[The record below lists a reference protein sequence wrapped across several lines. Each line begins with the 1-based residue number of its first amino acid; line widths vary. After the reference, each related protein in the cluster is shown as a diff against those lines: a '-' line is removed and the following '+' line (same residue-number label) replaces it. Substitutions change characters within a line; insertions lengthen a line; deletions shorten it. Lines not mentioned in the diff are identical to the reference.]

1 MTKKLLAPA
10 IVLSLVGLSVSPAL
24 AANKAGDS
32 CKVAGRVV
40 TTSVQKLACSKV
52 AKKLYWVAL
61 TANKA
66 GAPCKV
72 AGRIVTTS
80 VQNLVCAK
88 VAKNLKWVALTAPAA
103 TTTTVAPTT
112 TVAATTTTTTIA
124 VVKPI
129 VTLLRA
135 GGTSTSPSVNYTV
148 TGDKDIDCTTLSTVI
163 GVDFATKY
171 ISAINSVV
179 QTSAKVCTVNAQSRA
194 ERDNTAYDTVL
205 SAAATF
211 AIADTSG
218 NVQTVLLGS
227 PQTIWVTRAP

>member
-1 MTKKLLAPA
+1 VKKLLAPA
-10 IVLSLVGLSVSPAL
+10 IVLSLFGLSGSPAL

-40 TTSVQKLACSKV
+40 TTSVQKL
-52 AKKLYWVAL
+52 
-61 TANKA
+61 
-66 GAPCKV
+66 
-72 AGRIVTTS
+72 
-80 VQNLVCAK
+80 VCAK
-88 VAKNLKWVALTAPAA
+88 VAKKLKWVALTAPAV

-112 TVAATTTTTTIA
+112 TVAATTTTTIA
-124 VVKPI
+124 AAKPI
-129 VTLLRA
+129 VTLLREK
-135 GGTSTSPSVNYTV
+135 GTSTSPSVNYTV
-148 TGDKDIDCTTLSTVI
+148 TGDRDLDCTTLSTVI

-179 QTSAKVCTVNAQSRA
+179 QTSAKVCTVNAQSKA
-194 ERDNTAYDTVL
+194 ARDNTVYDTVL

>member
-1 MTKKLLAPA
+1 MKKLLAPA
-10 IVLSLVGLSVSPAL
+10 IVLSLIGLSGSPAL
-24 AANKAGDS
+24 AANKEGAKCTTAG
-32 CKVAGRVV
+32 K
-40 TTSVQKLACSKV
+40 
-52 AKKLYWVAL
+52 
-61 TANKA
+61 
-66 GAPCKV
+66 
-72 AGRIVTTS
+72 IVTVS
-80 VQNLVCAK
+80 GKKLVCAK
-88 VAKNLKWVALTAPAA
+88 VAKSLKWVAVGAKAV
-103 TTTTVAPTT
+103 TTTTAAPTT

-124 VVKPI
+124 AVKPV

-148 TGDKDIDCTTLSTVI
+148 TGDKDLDCTTLSTVI

-194 ERDNTAYDTVL
+194 ERDNTAYETVL
-205 SAAATF
+205 SAATTF

>member
-1 MTKKLLAPA
+1 MAKKLLAPA
-10 IVLSLVGLSVSPAL
+10 IVLSLVSLSVSPAL
-24 AANKAGDS
+24 AANKVGDS

-40 TTSVQKLACSKV
+40 TTSVQKL
-52 AKKLYWVAL
+52 
-61 TANKA
+61 
-66 GAPCKV
+66 
-72 AGRIVTTS
+72 
-80 VQNLVCAK
+80 VCAK
-88 VAKNLKWVALTAPAA
+88 VAKKLKWVALTAPAPT

-124 VVKPI
+124 AVKPI

-148 TGDKDIDCTTLSTVI
+148 TGDRDLDCTTLSTVI

-194 ERDNTAYDTVL
+194 ARDNTAYDTVL

>member
-1 MTKKLLAPA
+1 MAKKLLAPA
-10 IVLSLVGLSVSPAL
+10 IVLSLVGLSGSPAL
-24 AANKAGDS
+24 AANKVGDS

-40 TTSVQKLACSKV
+40 TTSVQK
-52 AKKLYWVAL
+52 
-61 TANKA
+61 
-66 GAPCKV
+66 
-72 AGRIVTTS
+72 
-80 VQNLVCAK
+80 LVCAK

-112 TVAATTTTTTIA
+112 TVAATTTTTIA
-124 VVKPI
+124 AVKPV
-129 VTLLRA
+129 VTLLRE
-135 GGTSTSPSVNYTV
+135 GGTSTSASVNYTV
-148 TGDKDIDCTTLSTVI
+148 TGDKDINCATLSTVI

>member
-1 MTKKLLAPA
+1 MKKLLAPA
-10 IVLSLVGLSVSPAL
+10 IVLSLIGLAGSPAL

-40 TTSVQKLACSKV
+40 TTSVQKL
-52 AKKLYWVAL
+52 
-61 TANKA
+61 
-66 GAPCKV
+66 
-72 AGRIVTTS
+72 
-80 VQNLVCAK
+80 VCAK
-88 VAKNLKWVALTAPAA
+88 VAKNLKWVALTAPA
-103 TTTTVAPTT
+103 TTTTTAAPTT

-124 VVKPI
+124 AVKPV

-135 GGTSTSPSVNYTV
+135 GGTSTSASVNYTV
-148 TGDKDIDCTTLSTVI
+148 TGDKDIDCTTLSTTI
-163 GVDFATKY
+163 GVDFTTKY
-171 ISAINSVV
+171 ISVINSVV

-194 ERDNTAYDTVL
+194 ERDNTAYETVL

-211 AIADTSG
+211 AIADISG

>member
-1 MTKKLLAPA
+1 MKKLLAPA
-10 IVLSLVGLSVSPAL
+10 IVLSLIGLSGSPAL
-24 AANKAGDS
+24 AANKEGAKCATAG
-32 CKVAGRVV
+32 K
-40 TTSVQKLACSKV
+40 
-52 AKKLYWVAL
+52 
-61 TANKA
+61 
-66 GAPCKV
+66 
-72 AGRIVTTS
+72 IVTVS
-80 VQNLVCAK
+80 GKKLVCAK
-88 VAKNLKWVALTAPAA
+88 VAKSLKWVAVGGKAV

-124 VVKPI
+124 AVKPV

-135 GGTSTSPSVNYTV
+135 GGTSTSASVNYTV
-148 TGDKDIDCTTLSTVI
+148 TGDKDLDCTTLSTVI

-179 QTSAKVCTVNAQSRA
+179 QTSSKVCTVNAQSKA

-205 SAAATF
+205 SAATTF

>member
-1 MTKKLLAPA
+1 MKKLLAPA
-10 IVLSLVGLSVSPAL
+10 VVLSLIGLSGSPAL
-24 AANKAGDS
+24 AANKEGAKCMTAGKIVTVS
-32 CKVAGRVV
+32 GKKLVCK
-40 TTSVQKLACSKV
+40 KV
-52 AKKLYWVAL
+52 AK
-61 TANKA
+61 
-66 GAPCKV
+66 
-72 AGRIVTTS
+72 S
-80 VQNLVCAK
+80 
-88 VAKNLKWVALTAPAA
+88 LKWVAVASNAV

-124 VVKPI
+124 AVKPV

-135 GGTSTSPSVNYTV
+135 GGTSTSASVNYTV
-148 TGDKDIDCTTLSTVI
+148 TGDKDLDCTTLSTVI

-194 ERDNTAYDTVL
+194 ERDNTAYETVL
-205 SAAATF
+205 SAATTF

>member
-1 MTKKLLAPA
+1 MKKLLAPA
-10 IVLSLVGLSVSPAL
+10 IVLSLVGLSGSPAL

-40 TTSVQKLACSKV
+40 TTNVQK
-52 AKKLYWVAL
+52 
-61 TANKA
+61 
-66 GAPCKV
+66 
-72 AGRIVTTS
+72 
-80 VQNLVCAK
+80 LVCAK
-88 VAKNLKWVALTAPAA
+88 VAKNLKWVALTAPAV

-112 TVAATTTTTTIA
+112 TVAATTTTTTTA

-129 VTLLRA
+129 ITLLREK
-135 GGTSTSPSVNYTV
+135 GTSTSPSVNYTV
-148 TGDKDIDCTTLSTVI
+148 SGDKDLDCKTLSTVI
-163 GVDFATKY
+163 GVDFSTKY

-179 QTSAKVCTVNAQSRA
+179 QTSARVCTVNAQSRA
-194 ERDNTAYDTVL
+194 ARDNTAYDTVL